1 MRHFKEIWRETI
13 KKHLRKWNRRLGWS
27 A

>member
-1 MRHFKEIWRETI
+1 MRHFKDIWRETI